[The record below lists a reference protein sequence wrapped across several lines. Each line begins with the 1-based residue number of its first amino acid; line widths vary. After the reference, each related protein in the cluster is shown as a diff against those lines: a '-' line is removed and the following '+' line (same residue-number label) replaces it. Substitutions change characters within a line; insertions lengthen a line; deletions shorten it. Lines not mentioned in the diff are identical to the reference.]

1 MPTQPHG
8 ALGSDAGFLRRVY
21 LASIVIALLA
31 GGATGLY
38 LRWRW
43 GAGFAVAALWSV
55 ANFRALEVLLRLAVK
70 PTGRDPVAIAV
81 AGLIKMPLLYGIG
94 ALLAVKGGFPPL
106 SLIAGFSVPLA
117 VIVLKVGGQLLAPR
131 TSLPDRNS
139 RAVAIAML
147 ALVPALTLAT
157 TCGGAWAQH
166 TEEDPE
172 HSQTGAVTRDPNTP
186 DTHAAAPGEEPH
198 GVDPHAAAGDAEDHG
213 EEHGGEHG
221 DEEHGGEHGDEEHG
235 AHVELPHVIM
245 LLFGFKVID
254 EHSTLGHWVH
264 VFENTF
270 FAALVGIFLSAV
282 SITVYRRRQDLPG
295 RLQAFV
301 EIIVEQVEKM
311 ATIILGPHGRDY
323 VPFVGTIF
331 VYLLFMNYFGM
342 VPLGKASTST
352 FLNNI
357 SIALCVFLYVQ
368 YTGIRKN
375 GILGYLHHLMGSPRD
390 LTGWLLSPLM
400 LFLEV
405 FGELIKP
412 ISLSLRLF
420 GNIFGEDMLLAIFAL
435 LGVVIVSAMG
445 IPYVGIP
452 LHVPFMLLSLLLGF
466 IQAMVFSLLATVYIS
481 LMLPHGH
488 EEH

>member
-8 ALGSDAGFLRRVY
+8 ALGSDPGFLRRVY
-21 LASIVIALLA
+21 LASFAIALLG
-31 GGATGLY
+31 GGATAIY
-38 LRWRW
+38 LDPRW
-43 GAGFAVAALWSV
+43 GAGFAVATLWSM
-55 ANFRALEVLLRLAVK
+55 ANFRALEVLLRLATR
-70 PTGRDPVAIAV
+70 PSGRDPLAIGV
-81 AGLIKMPLLYGIG
+81 AGLIKIPLLYGIA
-94 ALLAVKGGFPPL
+94 ALIAVKGGFPPI

-117 VIVLKVGGQLLAPR
+117 VIVLKVAGRILAPKASLTDRPSR
-131 TSLPDRNS
+131 TVGIAL
-139 RAVAIAML
+139 AML
-147 ALVPALTLAT
+147 VSAALAATLSLGAPDALAS
-157 TCGGAWAQH
+157 GSDPHADAQAA
-166 TEEDPE
+166 D
-172 HSQTGAVTRDPNTP
+172 A
-186 DTHAAAPGEEPH
+186 HASEPH
-198 GVDPHAAAGDAEDHG
+198 AEDPHAADEHAGDAHGGGHGDGHG
-213 EEHGGEHG
+213 E
-221 DEEHGGEHGDEEHG
+221 EEHG
-235 AHVELPHVIM
+235 AHIELPHIIM
-245 LLFGFKVID
+245 LLFGFDVID
-254 EHSTLGHWVH
+254 KHSGFGHWVH

-270 FAALVGIFLSAV
+270 FAVIVGTFLSIV
-282 SITVYRRRQDLPG
+282 SITVYRRREDLPG

-301 EIIVEQVEKM
+301 EIIVEQVDKM
-311 ATIILGPHGRDY
+311 ATIILGEHGRHY

-342 VPLGKASTST
+342 VPLGKASTAT

-375 GILGYLHHLMGSPRD
+375 GIFGYLHHLMGSPKD

-435 LGVVIVSAMG
+435 LGVVLVSV
-445 IPYVGIP
+445 VGLPDIIGLP
-452 LHVPFMLLSLLLGF
+452 LHLPFMLLALLLGF
-466 IQAMVFSLLATVYIS
+466 IQAMVFSLLATVYIGM
-481 LMLPHGH
+481 MLPHGH